1 MVWSC
6 YKNPGRQVL
15 KNRLRKITGD
25 QYSSIREEFLT
36 EAFRKDATTKILKK
50 WNYMHMAYFE

>member
-1 MVWSC
+1 MVSSC

-25 QYSSIREEFLT
+25 QYSSIREEFIPS
-36 EAFRKDATTKILKK
+36 K
-50 WNYMHMAYFE
+50 Y